1 MEAHVRVRPVLLA
14 LCAALL
20 ALSLPAAASATKHRH
35 HPPHHNRGL
44 TIAATPNPISSG
56 EPVLIYGQLNAPDH
70 ANKQITLW
78 HHISGNPHRAFTVV
92 QRTTTDA
99 NGFWSIQRAPGVVTT
114 NRSWF
119 ATAGRG
125 VHSRTVRERV
135 HATVTLDQPSG
146 TLTTATPI
154 TFTGSISPARF
165 RGRIMLQQQV
175 GNNGDH
181 WRTIGSGPV
190 VVHPGSARFDNAG
203 LQIAHRFRQAGDYTL
218 RAVFRGDRR
227 NIRSESTP
235 ISITVQQQ
243 QVAGFTINASAS
255 TTDFA
260 QSITISG
267 TLTNGANTSVTLFGR
282 DERGGNFQP
291 LAAGTTDAS
300 GNYSFLQT
308 PTRNTIYQVRVTTN
322 PAQQTAPLFVGVHDV
337 VSIAASATS
346 GSVGGAVT
354 FTGTVQPSKV
364 GHVIFLQRLD
374 GGVWRTVVVGHVGA
388 GSNYALAYVLDSA
401 GSVQFRTLVP
411 GGPVNQR
418 GISSAVT
425 IAVTPS
431 SASVLNSKLPA
442 AS

>member
-1 MEAHVRVRPVLLA
+1 VRVRPVLLVV
-14 LCAALL
+14 CAALL
-20 ALSLPAAASATKHRH
+20 ALALPTAASAKRH

-56 EPVLIYGQLNAPDH
+56 EPVLIYGQLNTPDH
-70 ANKQITLW
+70 AGKQITLW
-78 HHISGNPHRAFTVV
+78 HHISGNRHRRFTIV

-99 NGFWSIQRAPGVVTT
+99 NGFWSISRAAGVVTT

-119 ATAGRG
+119 ATAGHG
-125 VHSRTVRERV
+125 VHSRTVHERV
-135 HATVTLDQPSG
+135 HATVTLDQPTG
-146 TLTTATPI
+146 ALVTATPI
-154 TFTGSISPARF
+154 TFTGSVAPNH
-165 RGRIMLQQQV
+165 RGQQAILQEQV

-181 WRTIGSGPV
+181 WRTIDHGRIGPDSKFSIV
-190 VVHPGSARFDNAG
+190 
-203 LQIAHRFRQAGDYTL
+203 HRFRQAGDHTL

-227 NIRSESTP
+227 NIRGESTP
-235 ISITVQQQ
+235 VSITVEQQ
-243 QVAGFTINASAS
+243 QVAGFTIGASATS
-255 TTDFA
+255 IDFG
-260 QSITISG
+260 QSVTISG

-282 DERGGNFQP
+282 NEQGGGFAP
-291 LAAGTTDAS
+291 LAAGMTDANGS
-300 GNYSFLQT
+300 YSFT
-308 PTRNTIYQVRVTTN
+308 ESPTRNTIYQVRVTTN
-322 PAQQTAPLFVGVHDV
+322 TAQQTAPLFVGVHDV

-346 GSVGGAVT
+346 GSVGGAIT

-418 GISSAVT
+418 GVSSAVT

-431 SASVLNSKLPA
+431 TASSLNSKLPA